1 MPNQVQKKVQ
11 KKRKE
16 YVGDVIQDKTDKTV
30 VISVDR
36 IVKDPQFKKYLK
48 RSTTYM
54 AHDAENVCKLGDR
67 VKFIETRPLSARKKW
82 VVLEILRKAGEA

>member
-1 MPNQVQKKVQ
+1 ML

-16 YVGDVIQDKTDKTV
+16 YVGDVIRDKTDKTV
-30 VISVDR
+30 VISVER
-36 IVKDPQFKKYLK
+36 IVKDPRFKKYLK

-54 AHDAENVCKLGDR
+54 AHDAENACHLGDR

-82 VVLEILRKAGEA
+82 VVLEILKKAGEA

>member
-1 MPNQVQKKVQ
+1 ML

-16 YVGDVIQDKTDKTV
+16 YVGDVIRDKTDKTV
-30 VISVDR
+30 VISVER

-54 AHDAENVCKLGDR
+54 AHDADNACKLGDR

-82 VVLEILRKAGEA
+82 VVLEILNKAGEA

>member
-1 MPNQVQKKVQ
+1 ML

-16 YVGDVIQDKTDKTV
+16 YVGDVIRDKTDKTV
-30 VISVDR
+30 VISVER

-54 AHDAENVCKLGDR
+54 AHDADNACKLGDR

-82 VVLEILRKAGEA
+82 VVLEILKKAGEA

>member
-1 MPNQVQKKVQ
+1 MV

-16 YVGDVIQDKTDKTV
+16 YVGDVIRDKTDKTV
-30 VISVDR
+30 VISVQR
-36 IVKDPQFKKYLK
+36 IVKDPRFKKYLK

-54 AHDAENVCKLGDR
+54 AHDAENACKLGDR

-82 VVLEILRKAGEA
+82 VVLEILKKAGEA

>member
-1 MPNQVQKKVQ
+1 ML

-16 YVGDVIQDKTDKTV
+16 YVGDVIRDKTDKTV
-30 VISVDR
+30 VISVER

-54 AHDAENVCKLGDR
+54 AHDADNACRLGDR

-82 VVLEILRKAGEA
+82 VVLEILQQAGEAKKGL

>member
-1 MPNQVQKKVQ
+1 ML

-16 YVGDVIQDKTDKTV
+16 YVGDVIRDKTDKTV
-30 VISVDR
+30 VISVER

-54 AHDAENVCKLGDR
+54 AHDAENACKLGDR
-67 VKFIETRPLSARKKW
+67 VRFIETRPLSARKKW
-82 VVLEILRKAGEA
+82 VVLEILNKVGEA